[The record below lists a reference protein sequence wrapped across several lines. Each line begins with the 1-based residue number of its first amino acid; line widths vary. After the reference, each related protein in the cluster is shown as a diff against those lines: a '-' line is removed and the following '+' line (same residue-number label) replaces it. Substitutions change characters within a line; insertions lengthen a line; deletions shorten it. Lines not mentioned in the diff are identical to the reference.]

1 MAEANEKS
9 DPRYYQLEIHQII
22 EALSSTSTGLTQTE
36 AQARLRTHGYNRLSS
51 PGTPLWK
58 KIIEP
63 FASVFVLILIFA
75 LGISLF
81 EHKWFEA
88 IIIGVIVIVNAII
101 YYFQQFSVNRVLKTL
116 KAQDASHVSV
126 IRDGESVEI
135 DSEVLVPGDVIH
147 AVEGMKVPADG
158 RLIES
163 NHLQAD
169 EALLTGESLPVHKHA
184 GAVSGHKEIYE
195 QANMLFKGTYIKG
208 GSGLLLITSTGNH
221 TQLGNINALAGQAD
235 RDKTPIE
242 QKIDSV
248 MSKILIGVGVIGLLI
263 FILAAVRGLA
273 LEEALRFSLTMIVSA
288 VPEGLPVALTVVLLF
303 SARRMA
309 KQKALVKK
317 ISAMET
323 LGAVTLIATDKTGTL
338 TQNKLS
344 IADSMSPNHT
354 KEELDTIIRMSLNVE
369 GDYANDPLDQIF
381 FESLPS
387 VHLPEGWEHVA
398 DHPFD
403 QKMRLSGTVWK
414 HPNGYV
420 MFIKG
425 APEQVL
431 HHCGL
436 RASEPE
442 IAQNLQQF
450 TSRGY
455 RTLAFAH
462 RSFPG
467 KTQPTM
473 DAHHLQQLE
482 FDGFVGMSD
491 QLRPGIA
498 DAVMHAK
505 RGGMKV
511 VMLTG
516 DHVET
521 AGYIATQVGIAS
533 SVNQV
538 TSSMVLANGDGEE
551 IRDAISS
558 RPVFGRVLPEHKYAL
573 LKATKGH
580 EITAMTGDGVNDIP
594 ALVEANVGL
603 AMGSGTDAAKDA
615 SDVVLLDDNFKTIIT
630 AVKVGRT
637 VLANIRKMLI
647 YLLGTNGGEVM
658 TMMGALLFGVP
669 LPLSAV
675 QILWVNLVTDGVT
688 VIPLGLS
695 PPEKQHMEQSPKHP
709 KAPLLSGVLLSRVL
723 LMAAVMSA
731 SVLIIFTTN
740 LSKGYAYAQTM
751 AFLAIIVVQWTNAL
765 NVNLE
770 YHSWVRNLI
779 HPNWKLVAAISFS
792 AALNMLIFWT
802 PLGGYFGIVDIT
814 FMDALK
820 AVLIPSVISL
830 IVIDLHK
837 LVCHQFFKRA

>member
-1 MAEANEKS
+1 MANIESKS
-9 DPRYYQLEIHQII
+9 NHRYYQLEIDQII
-22 EALSSTSTGLTQTE
+22 DALDSTPTGLTAHE
-36 AQARLRTHGYNRLSS
+36 AEARLHTHGYNRLSS
-51 PGTPLWK
+51 VKTPLWK

-81 EHKWFEA
+81 ERKWFEA
-88 IIIGVIVIVNAII
+88 IIIGVIVVVNALI

-116 KAQDASHVSV
+116 KAQDTLHVSV
-126 IRDGESVEI
+126 IRNGQSTEI
-135 DSEVLVPGDVIH
+135 NSEFLVPGDVVH

-163 NHLQAD
+163 NRLQAD
-169 EALLTGESLPVHKHA
+169 EALLTGESLPVHKQA
-184 GAVSGHKEIYE
+184 DALDSEKQVFE
-195 QANMLFKGTYIKG
+195 QTNMLFKGTYVKS
-208 GSGLLLITSTGNH
+208 GSGLLLITSTGND
-221 TQLGNINALAGQAD
+221 TQLGGINALANQAD

-242 QKIDSV
+242 QKIDNV
-248 MSKILIGVGVIGLLI
+248 MSKILVGVGTIGVLI
-263 FILAAVRGLA
+263 FGMAAIRGLP

-288 VPEGLPVALTVVLLF
+288 IPEGLPVALTVVLLF

-344 IADSMSPNHT
+344 IADSMSPSHT
-354 KEELDTIIRMSLNVE
+354 KDELNTIIRMSLNVE
-369 GDYANDPLDQIF
+369 GDYASDPLDEIF
-381 FESLPS
+381 LESLPDVQPPS
-387 VHLPEGWEHVA
+387 DWEHVT
-398 DHPFD
+398 DYPFD

-414 HPNGYV
+414 HDGGHTL
-420 MFIKG
+420 FIKG

-431 HHCGL
+431 HYCGL
-436 RASEPE
+436 RASQPE
-442 IAQNLQQF
+442 VARDLQRF

-455 RTLAFAH
+455 RTLAFGH
-462 RSFPG
+462 RSFTG
-467 KTQPTM
+467 SAQPLL
-473 DAHHLQQLE
+473 DAHHLQNLE

-498 DAVMHAK
+498 EAVAHAK
-505 RGGMKV
+505 KGGIKV

-521 AGYIATQVGIAS
+521 AGYVATQVGIAS

-538 TSSMVLANGDGEE
+538 TSSMVLANGDPEE
-551 IRDAISS
+551 IRKAITE

-594 ALVEANVGL
+594 ALAEANVGL

-615 SDVVLLDDNFKTIIT
+615 SDVVLLDNNFKTIMSAIR
-630 AVKVGRT
+630 VGRT
-637 VLANIRKMLI
+637 VLANIRKMLV
-647 YLLGTNGGEVM
+647 YLLGTNGGEVL
-658 TMMGALLFGVP
+658 TMMGALLFGIP

-695 PPEKQHMEQSPKHP
+695 PSEKHHMEQPPPSPR
-709 KAPLLSGVLLSRVL
+709 APLLNGILLSRVL
-723 LMAAVMSA
+723 LMAIIMSL
-731 SVLIIFTTN
+731 SVLVIFTVN
-740 LSKGYAYAQTM
+740 LDKGYAYAQTM
-751 AFLAIIVVQWTNAL
+751 AFLAIIVVQWANGL
-765 NVNLE
+765 SVNFE
-770 YHSWVRNLI
+770 HHSWVRNFL

-792 AALNMLIFWT
+792 AILNMIIFWT
-802 PLGGYFGIVDIT
+802 PLGKYFGIVAIAPL
-814 FMDALK
+814 DALK
-820 AVLIPSVISL
+820 AILIPSVISL
-830 IVIDLHK
+830 VAIDAHK
-837 LVCHQFFKRA
+837 FICRRLFK